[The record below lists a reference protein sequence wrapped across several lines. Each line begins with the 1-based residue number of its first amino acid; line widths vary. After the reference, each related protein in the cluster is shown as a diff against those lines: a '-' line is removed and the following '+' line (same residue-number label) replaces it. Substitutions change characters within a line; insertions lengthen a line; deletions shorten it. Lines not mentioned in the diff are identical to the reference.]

1 VKVAVRRLARRRLGR
16 SITSHAVLGFFTLI
30 ALAPIV
36 LIVMNAFKSRRAIFA
51 SPLALPTPQTFDPI
65 GFTSVL
71 GEGHFGLYF
80 FNSMAV
86 TVTALAATLLF
97 GAMAAFALS
106 EYRFRL
112 NAATSLFLTVGLMVP
127 IRLGTVGILEMMV
140 AGGLVN
146 TRTAL
151 ILVYTAQALPMAV
164 FILDEFM
171 RGLSGELKDAGRV
184 DGLSEYQVFFRLVLP
199 LLRPAMVTVAVF
211 TMIPIWNDLWF
222 PLILAPG
229 EDTKTLTLGAQV
241 FIGQYVTDWNS
252 VLAALSLSI
261 LPVLALYLLFSRGL
275 IRGITAG
282 AVK

>member
-1 VKVAVRRLARRRLGR
+1 MSIARRSLTR
-16 SITSHAVLGFFTLI
+16 TVASHGILIFFTLL
-30 ALAPIV
+30 ALAPVV
-36 LIVMNAFKSRRAIFA
+36 LIVMNAFKSRQAIFR
-51 SPLALPTPQTFDPI
+51 SPLALPTPDTFDPI
-65 GFTSVL
+65 GFVSVL
-71 GEGHFGLYF
+71 GEGHFISYF
-80 FNSMAV
+80 GNSLIV
-86 TVTALAATLLF
+86 TLVALVGTILF

-112 NAATSLFLTVGLMVP
+112 NALTTLFLTLGIMIP

-140 AGGLVN
+140 NLGLTN

-151 ILVYTAQALPMAV
+151 ILVYIAQGLPITV
-164 FILDEFM
+164 FILNEFM
-171 RGLSGELKDAGRV
+171 RTVSADLKNAGRV
-184 DGLSEYQVFFRLVLP
+184 DGLSEYEIFIWLVLP

-229 EDTKTLTLGAQV
+229 EETKTLTLGAQV

-261 LPVLALYLLFSRGL
+261 LPILALYLVFSKGL
-275 IRGITAG
+275 IRGITSG

>member
-1 VKVAVRRLARRRLGR
+1 MSKSLRSPGR
-16 SITSHAVLGFFTLI
+16 AIAAHGILIFFTLL
-30 ALAPIV
+30 ALAPVV
-36 LIVMNAFKSRRAIFA
+36 LIVMNAFKSRQAIFR
-51 SPLALPTPQTFDPI
+51 SPLSLPSPETFDLI
-65 GFTSVL
+65 GFTTILSQ
-71 GEGHFGLYF
+71 GNFSDYF
-80 FNSMAV
+80 VNSLIV
-86 TVTALAATLLF
+86 TVSALAATILF

-106 EYRFRL
+106 EYRFRFNSL
-112 NAATSLFLTVGLMVP
+112 TSFFLTLGIMVP

-140 AGGLVN
+140 SAGLAN
-146 TRTAL
+146 TKTAL
-151 ILVYTAQALPMAV
+151 ILVYVAQGLPMAV
-164 FILDEFM
+164 FILTEFM
-171 RGLSGELKDAGRV
+171 RTISADLKNAGRV
-184 DGLSEYQVFFRLVLP
+184 DGLTEYEIFVWLVLP

-229 EDTKTLTLGAQV
+229 EATKTLTLGAQV

-261 LPVLALYLLFSRGL
+261 LPILALYLLFSKGL

>member
-1 VKVAVRRLARRRLGR
+1 MSIARRSLPR
-16 SITSHAVLGFFTLI
+16 SLASHGILIFFTLL
-30 ALAPIV
+30 ALAPVV
-36 LIVMNAFKSRRAIFA
+36 LIVMNAFKSRQAIFR
-51 SPLALPTPQTFDPI
+51 SPLALPTPETFDPI
-65 GFTSVL
+65 GFVSVL
-71 GEGHFGLYF
+71 GEGHFLNYF
-80 FNSMAV
+80 GNSLIV
-86 TVTALAATLLF
+86 TVVALAGTILF

-112 NAATSLFLTVGLMVP
+112 NALTTMFLTLGIMVP

-140 AGGLVN
+140 RFGLAN

-151 ILVYTAQALPMAV
+151 ILVYIAQGLPMAV
-164 FILDEFM
+164 FILNEFM
-171 RGLSGELKDAGRV
+171 RTVSADLKNAGRV
-184 DGLSEYQVFFRLVLP
+184 DGLSEYEIFIWLVLP

-229 EDTKTLTLGAQV
+229 EETKTLTLGAQV

-261 LPVLALYLLFSRGL
+261 LPILALYLLFSKGL
-275 IRGITAG
+275 IRGITSG

>member
-1 VKVAVRRLARRRLGR
+1 MSRARRKIGR
-16 SITSHAVLGFFTLI
+16 SITAHAVLGFFTLL
-30 ALAPIV
+30 ALAPV
-36 LIVMNAFKSRRAIFA
+36 ALIVMNAFKSRRAIFA
-51 SPLALPTPQTFDPI
+51 SPLAPPTPATFDLV

-80 FNSMAV
+80 FNSLVV
-86 TVTALAATLLF
+86 TVVALAATLLF

-112 NAATSLFLTVGLMVP
+112 NTLASLFLTVGLMVP

-211 TMIPIWNDLWF
+211 SMIPIWNDLWF

-229 EDTKTLTLGAQV
+229 EETKTITLGAQV

>member
-1 VKVAVRRLARRRLGR
+1 MSIARRSLSR
-16 SITSHAVLGFFTLI
+16 TVASHGILIFFTLL
-30 ALAPIV
+30 ALAPVV
-36 LIVMNAFKSRRAIFA
+36 LIVMNAFKSRQAFFR
-51 SPLALPTPQTFDPI
+51 SPLALPTPETFDPI
-65 GFTSVL
+65 GFVSVL
-71 GEGHFGLYF
+71 GEGHFVNYF
-80 FNSMAV
+80 GNSLIV
-86 TVTALAATLLF
+86 TVTALVGTILF

-112 NAATSLFLTVGLMVP
+112 NAVTTIFLTLGIMVP

-140 AGGLVN
+140 SFGLAN

-151 ILVYTAQALPMAV
+151 ILVYIAQGLPMAV
-164 FILDEFM
+164 FILNEFM
-171 RGLSGELKDAGRV
+171 RTVSADLKNAGRV
-184 DGLSEYQVFFRLVLP
+184 DGLSEYEIFVWLVLP

-229 EDTKTLTLGAQV
+229 EETKTLTLGAQV

-261 LPVLALYLLFSRGL
+261 LPILALYLLFSKGL
-275 IRGITAG
+275 IRGITSG

>member
-1 VKVAVRRLARRRLGR
+1 MSKAQKSLFRTVATHG
-16 SITSHAVLGFFTLI
+16 VLGLFSAL
-30 ALAPIV
+30 ALAPV
-36 LIVMNAFKSRRAIFA
+36 FLIVMNAFKSRQAIFQ
-51 SPLALPTPQTFDPI
+51 SPLSLPGPQTFDLI

-71 GEGHFGLYF
+71 GEGNFAIYFG
-80 FNSMAV
+80 NSMIV
-86 TVTALAATLLF
+86 TITALAGTILF

-112 NAATSLFLTVGLMVP
+112 NSLAFLYLTLGLMVP

-140 AGGLVN
+140 RLSLVN

-151 ILVYTAQALPMAV
+151 VLVYIAQGLPMAI
-164 FILDEFM
+164 FILVEFM
-171 RGLSGELKDAGRV
+171 RTVSADLKNAARV
-184 DGLSEYQVFFRLVLP
+184 DGLNEYEIFIWLVLP

-229 EDTKTLTLGAQV
+229 EETKTLTLGAQV

-261 LPVLALYLLFSRGL
+261 LPVLALYLLFSKGL
-275 IRGITAG
+275 IRGITSG